1 MRVDNWASKL
11 ELIIEETKNKEK
23 FVFGKNDCVTFVI
36 NCIEAITGKKVFDNK
51 YKTIKDAKKIIKSLK
66 SKDLLD
72 IALKIAKENNFKVID
87 IDKAQK
93 GDVFYYIDTTDLD
106 GTLGVCIGEN
116 VMFNWKQ
123 EITLIPKNKCK
134 IIWFSQLTGYE
145 EKRG

>member
-36 NCIEAITGKKVFDNK
+36 NSIEAITGKKVFDNK
-51 YKTIKDAKKIIKSLK
+51 YKNIKDAKEIIKSLK

-72 IALKIAKENNFKVID
+72 IALKIAKENNFKVVD

-93 GDVFYYIDTTDLD
+93 GDVFYYIDKTDLD

-116 VMFNWKQ
+116 VMFNWKE
-123 EITLIPKNKCK
+123 EIALIPKNNCK
-134 IIWFSQLTGYE
+134 IAWRIE
-145 EKRG
+145 

>member
-1 MRVDNWASKL
+1 MRVNNWASKL

-36 NCIEAITGKKVFDNK
+36 NSIESITGKKVFDNK
-51 YKTIKDAKKIIKSLK
+51 YKTIKDAKEIIKSLK

-93 GDVFYYIDTTDLD
+93 GDVFYYIDKTDLD

-116 VMFNWKQ
+116 VMFNWKK
-123 EITLIPKNKCK
+123 EIALIPKNNCK
-134 IIWFSQLTGYE
+134 IAWRIE
-145 EKRG
+145 

>member
-36 NCIEAITGKKVFDNK
+36 NCIEAITNKKVFDNK
-51 YKTIKDAKKIIKSLK
+51 YKTLKDAKEIIKSLK

-123 EITLIPKNKCK
+123 EITLIPKNNCK
-134 IIWFSQLTGYE
+134 IAWRIE
-145 EKRG
+145 

>member
-1 MRVDNWASKL
+1 L
-11 ELIIEETKNKEK
+11 ELIIEKTKNKEK

-51 YKTIKDAKKIIKSLK
+51 YKTIKEAKEIIKSLK

-123 EITLIPKNKCK
+123 EITLIPKNNCK
-134 IIWFSQLTGYE
+134 IAWRIE
-145 EKRG
+145 

>member
-1 MRVDNWASKL
+1 MRVNNWASKL

-36 NCIEAITGKKVFDNK
+36 NSIEAITGKKVFDNK
-51 YKTIKDAKKIIKSLK
+51 YKNIKDAKEIIKSLK

-93 GDVFYYIDTTDLD
+93 GDVLYYKDTTDLD
-106 GTLGVCIGEN
+106 GTLGVCIGEL
-116 VMFNWKQ
+116 VMFNWKK
-123 EITLIPKNKCK
+123 EIALIPKNNCK
-134 IIWFSQLTGYE
+134 IAWRIE
-145 EKRG
+145 

>member
-1 MRVDNWASKL
+1 MRVNNWASKL

-23 FVFGKNDCVTFVI
+23 FIFGKNDCVTFVI
-36 NCIEAITGKKVFDNK
+36 NCIEAITSKKVFDNK

-72 IALKIAKENNFKVID
+72 IALKIAKENNFKVVD

-93 GDVFYYIDTTDLD
+93 GDVFYYIDKTDLD

-116 VMFNWKQ
+116 VMFNWKK
-123 EITLIPKNKCK
+123 EIALIPKNNCK
-134 IIWFSQLTGYE
+134 IAWRIE
-145 EKRG
+145 

>member
-1 MRVDNWASKL
+1 MRVENWDSKL
-11 ELIIEETKNKEK
+11 ELLIEETKNKDK
-23 FVFGKNDCVTFVI
+23 FIFGKNDCVTFVI
-36 NCIEAITGKKVFDNK
+36 NSIETITGKKVFNKK
-51 YKTIKDAKKIIKSLK
+51 YKTLQDAKEIIKSLK
-66 SKDLLD
+66 SKYLLD

-123 EITLIPKNKCK
+123 EIALIPKNNCK
-134 IIWFSQLTGYE
+134 IAWRIE
-145 EKRG
+145 

>member
-23 FVFGKNDCVTFVI
+23 FIFGKNDCVTFVI
-36 NCIEAITGKKVFDNK
+36 NSIEAITGKKVFDNK
-51 YKTIKDAKKIIKSLK
+51 YKNIKDAKEIIKSLK

-72 IALKIAKENNFKVID
+72 IALKIAKENNFKVLD

-93 GDVFYYIDTTDLD
+93 GDVFYYIDKTDLD

-116 VMFNWKQ
+116 VMFNWKK
-123 EITLIPKNKCK
+123 EIALIPKNNCK
-134 IIWFSQLTGYE
+134 IAWRIE
-145 EKRG
+145 

>member
-36 NCIEAITGKKVFDNK
+36 NSIEAITGKKVFDNK

-123 EITLIPKNKCK
+123 EITLIPKNNCK
-134 IIWFSQLTGYE
+134 IAWRIE
-145 EKRG
+145 

>member
-36 NCIEAITGKKVFDNK
+36 NSIEAITGKKVFDNK
-51 YKTIKDAKKIIKSLK
+51 YKTIKDAKEIIKSLK

-72 IALKIAKENNFKVID
+72 IALKIAKENNFKVVD

-116 VMFNWKQ
+116 VMFNWKK
-123 EITLIPKNKCK
+123 EIALIPKNNCK
-134 IIWFSQLTGYE
+134 IAWRIE
-145 EKRG
+145 

>member
-1 MRVDNWASKL
+1 MRVNNWASKL

-23 FVFGKNDCVTFVI
+23 FIFGKNDCVTFVI
-36 NCIEAITGKKVFDNK
+36 NCIEAITNKKVFDNK

-72 IALKIAKENNFKVID
+72 IALKIANENNFKVID

-116 VMFNWKQ
+116 VMFNWKK
-123 EITLIPKNKCK
+123 EITLIPKNNCK
-134 IIWFSQLTGYE
+134 IAWRIE
-145 EKRG
+145 